1 MQEDNDQESVNPR
14 QSRLWIAALII
25 LSVVGLAC
33 GAIALLLLFTTD
45 APQIPTIVARVS
57 VILPTPGQQD
67 RPVGSPT
74 PQTIPSDQ
82 PPLLPQAG
90 GRSAGD
96 PYAPELGN
104 AGYDIQH
111 YTLQLALD
119 PADDF
124 VQGATTIEALSTVSG
139 LSEMTLDFAGFK
151 VGAVTVDGIVASFAR
166 DGYKLIVAL
175 PELKGVDEPFSIV
188 VSYRGRPTYEPS
200 AYLQF
205 VDHLGLHYPDGES
218 IFVIAEP
225 DGARYWFPA
234 NDHPRDK
241 ATFRFEVA
249 VPAGLTAVANG
260 KLQSSEPAVLPGGTT
275 GELYVWEHQHAMA
288 PYLAFVG
295 VGSYERMDA
304 RSPGGVPL
312 RSYFFPELR
321 EELVEATSE
330 VGEAIDWMA
339 DLFGPYPFERFG
351 YVTAHIP
358 GGSMET
364 QTLVLLSSGMIGKR
378 TAVHEL
384 AHMWFGDWVSL
395 DSWEEMWRN
404 EGFATYVQLMWETN
418 DDPEEMALRIAALQS
433 VVDGNDKSY
442 PLNHPPPEYLFE
454 LNIYFQ
460 GAVAVH
466 ALREEMGDE
475 AFFDGLR
482 HYFQRFGGKTASD
495 ADFRAVMEESA
506 GRSLETYFSE
516 WFPPV

>member
-1 MQEDNDQESVNPR
+1 
-14 QSRLWIAALII
+14 
-25 LSVVGLAC
+25 
-33 GAIALLLLFTTD
+33 
-45 APQIPTIVARVS
+45 
-57 VILPTPGQQD
+57 
-67 RPVGSPT
+67 
-74 PQTIPSDQ
+74 
-82 PPLLPQAG
+82 
-90 GRSAGD
+90 
-96 PYAPELGN
+96 
-104 AGYDIQH
+104 
-111 YTLQLALD
+111 
-119 PADDF
+119 
-124 VQGATTIEALSTVSG
+124 
-139 LSEMTLDFAGFK
+139 
-151 VGAVTVDGIVASFAR
+151 
-166 DGYKLIVAL
+166 
-175 PELKGVDEPFSIV
+175 LKGVDEPFSVV
-188 VSYRGRPTYEPS
+188 VSYRGRPTFEPS

-205 VDHLGLHYPDGES
+205 VDHLGLHYPDGET
-218 IFVIAEP
+218 IFAIAEP

-260 KLQSSEPAVLPGGTT
+260 QLQSSEPAVLPGGET
-275 GELYVWEHQHAMA
+275 GELYVWEHKHAMA

-295 VGSYERMDA
+295 VGAYERMDA
-304 RSPGGVPL
+304 LSPGGVPL
-312 RSYFFPELR
+312 RHYFFPELR
-321 EELVEATSE
+321 EELVEATAE

-358 GGSMET
+358 GGSLET

-418 DDPEEMALRIAALQS
+418 DDPEEMALRMAALQS
-433 VVDGNDKSY
+433 VVEGNDKSY
-442 PLNHPPPEYLFE
+442 PLNHPPKEYLFE

-460 GAVAVH
+460 GALAVH

-475 AFFDGLR
+475 AFFNGLR
-482 HYFQRFGGKTASD
+482 HYIQRFGGKTASD
-495 ADFRAVMEESA
+495 EDFRTVMEEAS